1 MFDKNL
7 NAIQSLYEISN
18 MELLGDLIH
27 QINKDL
33 SLSGIDYQFDLEM
46 GPDLLV
52 GQMKL
57 ILADLMESHF
67 QKFLS
72 FLYRID
78 ISEEKL
84 RSIDSSDFEHVTNMI
99 TLLILKRQWQ
109 KVWFRN
115 RNSQLE

>member
-1 MFDKNL
+1 MFDKNI
-7 NAIQSLYEISN
+7 NAIQSLTKISN
-18 MELLGDLIH
+18 MELLEDLIH

-33 SLSGIDYQFDLEM
+33 SLSGIDYQFDLEI

-52 GQMKL
+52 GQMKQ
-57 ILADLMESHF
+57 ILADLMERHF

-84 RSIDSSDFEHVTNMI
+84 RSIDSSDFEHVTDMI

-115 RNSQLE
+115 RNSQQE